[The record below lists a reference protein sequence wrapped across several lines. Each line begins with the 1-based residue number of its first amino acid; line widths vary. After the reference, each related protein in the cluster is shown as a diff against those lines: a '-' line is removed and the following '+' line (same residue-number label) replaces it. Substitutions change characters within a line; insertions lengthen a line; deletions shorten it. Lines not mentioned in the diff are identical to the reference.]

1 MAKSRKNMCKRK
13 TRKVRRRNSKKSM
26 KGGAY
31 TPEQMQQLLDQGFTR
46 DFLHMAEP
54 VIGFD
59 VLLTDFQ
66 GSNKP
71 VQQYMNETYDAFGI
85 NPDDGFTDTE
95 DNDDDDQDGG
105 KRKTKRHKNRNR
117 KSHRNKKGGAL
128 FGRGYGANCNDPNYN
143 VYNTNMLKL
152 FPYSAK

>member
-31 TPEQMQQLLDQGFTR
+31 TPEQMQQLLGQGFTR
-46 DFLHMAEP
+46 DFLHMTEP
-54 VIGFD
+54 LIGFD

-66 GSNKP
+66 GSNKTA
-71 VQQYMNETYDAFGI
+71 QQYMNETYQNLGI

-95 DNDDDDQDGG
+95 DDDDQDGG
-105 KRKTKRHKNRNR
+105 KRHKIRNR
-117 KSHRNKKGGAL
+117 KSRRNKKGGTL
-128 FGRGYGANCNDPNYN
+128 FGRGYGANCNEPNYN

>member
-13 TRKVRRRNSKKSM
+13 TRKVRRRNSKRYM

-31 TPEQMQQLLDQGFTR
+31 TPDQMQQLLGQGFTR
-46 DFLHMAEP
+46 DFLHMTEP
-54 VIGFD
+54 LIGFD

-66 GSNKP
+66 GSNKT
-71 VQQYMNETYDAFGI
+71 VQQYMNETYQNLGI

-95 DNDDDDQDGG
+95 DDDDDDQDGG
-105 KRKTKRHKNRNR
+105 KRKTKRRKNRKR
-117 KSHRNKKGGAL
+117 KSRRNKKGGAL